1 MSVEERGPKPSRA
14 LKLGKE
20 RSRWFGAN
28 ESLHSSAEKAEMRKH
43 IFNDPQ
49 LALRAI
55 KAVRW
60 PSGVICIYCGCK
72 AVISHGRDRLH
83 YRCARCAMRFDFS
96 TGTVLADTDLL
107 PHVLLRAL
115 YTLSTSNYRYSA
127 FLSLQCHQGL
137 PTRSIEKLWAT
148 VRSRC
153 RSYTG
158 SKKPFGRL
166 LQVEMPETPRRVS
179 GQRKEK
185 LIAEGKHQSQKT
197 IHSTGC
203 WRMTQTLREDH
214 FLVR

>member
-1 MSVEERGPKPSRA
+1 
-14 LKLGKE
+14 
-20 RSRWFGAN
+20 
-28 ESLHSSAEKAEMRKH
+28 MRKH

-55 KAVRW
+55 EAVRW

-72 AVISHGRDRLH
+72 GVSARGRDKLH

-107 PHVLLRAL
+107 PHILLRAL
-115 YTLSTSNYRYSA
+115 YTFSSSKYRYSA

-137 PTRSIEKLWAT
+137 SSRSIEKLCAT
-148 VRSRC
+148 VCNRC

-166 LQVEMPETPRRVS
+166 LQVEMPDTPRRVS

-185 LIAEGKHQSQKT
+185 LLAEGKHQSQKT
-197 IHSTGC
+197 IHPTGRL
-203 WRMTQTLREDH
+203 RMAPLLIADTRIVQRTECLLR
-214 FLVR
+214 LLISNT